1 MRKFLFVL
9 TILFSGLMA
18 QAQVEVKPTVPV
30 TGTEA
35 PAGPPTK
42 AVMMFTD
49 GNYDTDCD
57 YGTVDYNGEP
67 LG

>member
-30 TGTEA
+30 TGTET
-35 PAGPPTK
+35 PAAPPTK
-42 AVMMFTD
+42 AVMTFTD
-49 GNYDTDCD
+49 GRCVESTRCIPTARDI
-57 YGTVDYNGEP
+57 
-67 LG
+67 